1 MASASNSV
9 TLYSNNGYGFTLTA
23 SFNENSTSVANNT
36 SNITCTASFSA
47 ANSNWQTGYAS
58 TLTIY
63 WHDNRENYDRQVASI
78 SFAGINQWETKTTSG
93 TINVTHFDDGGL
105 SGYAYAYFNKGSTT
119 TGWACNSGGV
129 TTAWTALTTIARA
142 SQPSINTYPN
152 NSPDFNIGDTIR
164 IHMNRKSNSFTHSVY
179 FNYGSTS
186 YEVATGV
193 GDNCT
198 FDTSTI
204 ANDLYQLIPNAKYY
218 SNTISVKTYNGST
231 LIGTKTCAYN
241 AYVTNANPII
251 GDASYKDV
259 NSSVI
264 AVTTDNQDIVRN
276 KSSIMFLVENL
287 QAQKYATLASCQVTL
302 NNVTSTF
309 TGISGTSVSNADV
322 LYGSVNLSSDAEAV
336 ITLTDSRGF
345 ATTTTINVNILN
357 YENQYSTITCQRQS
371 NFYTATDLEVDC
383 TYSSLDGRN
392 QITIQYQTKK
402 ISDADYGAL
411 TTINNNTSYTI
422 QLDNNYQWNVR
433 VVTTDSIGTIVSYV
447 LFVDRGI
454 PLIYFDRLLNSVGIN
469 CFPSDDESLEID
481 GVNVM
486 KRLLGTELYDN
497 STGTNSIV
505 TLSESA
511 ANFTYL
517 EIFYRNNDNYYN
529 STKIY
534 QPNGKIAYL
543 DSDYPYTTGE
553 GFSYAKKTSVQI
565 SGTSISPINY
575 TEMTIKPNG
584 AVIQNSN
591 NIYITR
597 VVGY

>member
-1 MASASNSV
+1 MPSASKST
-9 TLYSNNGYGFTLTA
+9 TLYSNNGYGYTLTA
-23 SFNENSTSVANNT
+23 SFNENSTNVANNT
-36 SNITCTASFSA
+36 SNITCTATFTSG
-47 ANSNWQTGYAS
+47 NPNWS
-58 TLTIY
+58 TSYISSLAIY
-63 WHDNRENYDRQVASI
+63 WHDNRENYDRQVAI
-78 SFAGINQWETKTTSG
+78 ITFTGMPANTTKTATG
-93 TINVTHFDDGGL
+93 TINVTHNDDGTL
-105 SGYAYAYFNKGSTT
+105 SGYAYAWFEKGSTT
-119 TGWACNSGGV
+119 SAWASNSGGIG
-129 TTAWTALTTIARA
+129 TDTTALTPIARA
-142 SQPSINTYPN
+142 SQPSINTWPQNTPN
-152 NSPDFNIGDTIR
+152 FNIGDTIT
-164 IHMNRKSNSFTHSVY
+164 IHMNRKSASFTHSVY
-179 FNYGSTS
+179 FNYGNTS
-186 YEVATGV
+186 VQVATGV
-193 GDNCT
+193 TNNCS

-204 ANDLYQLIPNAKYY
+204 ANDLYQLIPNAQYY
-218 SNTISVKTYNGST
+218 SNTISVTTYNGAT
-231 LIGTKTCAYN
+231 QVGTQTCAYN

-251 GDASYKDV
+251 GDASYEDV
-259 NSSVI
+259 NSAVL
-264 AVTTDNQDIVRN
+264 AVTGDNQDIVRN

-309 TGISGTSVSNADV
+309 SGISGTSVSHADV

-345 ATTTTINVNILN
+345 ATTKTINVNILN

-392 QITIQYQTKK
+392 QITIEYQTKK
-402 ISDADYGAL
+402 VSDANYGAL
-411 TTINNNTSYTI
+411 TTINNNTTYTI

-454 PLIYFDRLLNSVGIN
+454 PLIFFDRLLNSVGIN

-497 STGTNSIV
+497 STGTNGIV

-534 QPNGKIAYL
+534 EPNGKIAYL